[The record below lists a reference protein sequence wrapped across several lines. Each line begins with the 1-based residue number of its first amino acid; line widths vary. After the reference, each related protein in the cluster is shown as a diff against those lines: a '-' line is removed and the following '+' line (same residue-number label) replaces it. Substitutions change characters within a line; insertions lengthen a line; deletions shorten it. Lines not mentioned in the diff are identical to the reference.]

1 MAFSTG
7 VSLLTT
13 GALPTVDM
21 QRSLYAW
28 FDFTSS
34 VSAANNGSLSL
45 TAYGNNATPSV
56 GYTNIGGNTSS
67 LVSVSSITSSTNNV
81 GFNVL
86 KPISTGQTL
95 CGWLYSTAWPST
107 LFSRIRLNDNLNSGT
122 VYTGDGVTQLGIT
135 VPNGNFLFVAL
146 RIREDDFLATLN
158 TNNFTISND
167 SIASDTFYTRGIG
180 SPLTVGSSNN
190 TRVICDSLCVYDRHL
205 TDQEISKL
213 YNGGTRLTYAQ
224 LLSIPIE
231 Y

>member
-7 VSLLTT
+7 VSLLTA
-13 GALPTVDM
+13 GAFPIVDM

-28 FDFTSS
+28 FDFSNS
-34 VSAANNGSLSL
+34 VTANNNGSLLL
-45 TAYGNNATPSV
+45 TAYGNNATPSI
-56 GYTNIGGNTSS
+56 GYTNLGGTSS
-67 LVSVSSITSSTNNV
+67 IVSVSSITSSTNNV

-86 KPISTGQTL
+86 KPIVAGQTL

-107 LFSRIRLNDNLNSGT
+107 LFSRIRIGDNVNSGT
-122 VYTGDGVTQLGIT
+122 VYTGNGVAQLGMT
-135 VPNGNFLFVAL
+135 VTNGNFLFVAL

-158 TNNFTISND
+158 TSNFTINND
-167 SIASDTFYTRGIG
+167 HNASDMYYTRGVG
-180 SPLTVGSSNN
+180 SSLTVGSYNN
-190 TRVICDSLCVYDRHL
+190 TRVICDSICVYDRHL

-213 YNGGTRLTYAQ
+213 YNSGTRLTYSQ